1 MGLRTQ
7 EGFIGE
13 HDRDTFSP
21 LPDHISAKSKDLPSL
36 MKGLLDTNKL
46 LQDSSYDPVL
56 AAATIAFGFVFIHPF
71 SDGNGRIH
79 RYLIHHILTRMGY
92 TKRGMIFPVS
102 AAILN
107 RIDEYQSILA
117 SYSSQRI
124 ELVEWEP
131 TADHNVRILNDT
143 IDLYRYFD
151 LTKQV
156 EFLYECVEET
166 IEKIIPAELDYLEKY
181 DRMTKYINNYLSL
194 PDTKVDLLIKLLNQN
209 KGRLSKNKRQ
219 NEFDDIT
226 DEELSAIEE
235 SFQSIFEKSN
245 K

>member
-1 MGLRTQ
+1 
-7 EGFIGE
+7 
-13 HDRDTFSP
+13 
-21 LPDHISAKSKDLPSL
+21 
-36 MKGLLDTNKL
+36 
-46 LQDSSYDPVL
+46 
-56 AAATIAFGFVFIHPF
+56 
-71 SDGNGRIH
+71 
-79 RYLIHHILTRMGY
+79 
-92 TKRGMIFPVS
+92 MIFPVS

-107 RIDEYQSILA
+107 RIDEYQSILE

-166 IEKIIPAELDYLEKY
+166 IEKTIPAELDYFEKY

-209 KGRLSKNKRQ
+209 EGRLSKNKRQ